1 MAETAAQKKKRLAA
15 EAAAKA
21 AADKAAAEA
30 AARKTPADFAAEY
43 GVQAALVNSDPQLN
57 ALFSQAVANGWTAAK
72 FQAEFRNTNWYLT
85 HSDNWRVAETAR
97 TTDPAS
103 WNEQLRLTADAI
115 RKQSVAMGFE
125 LEESEVQ
132 NLANQSLYMSAGSSS
147 KLNVDW
153 LKSQVVEMGRLTGKG
168 GTSLQLIDTLKNEA
182 YKNGVSYNDGWYE
195 AAAKD
200 VLTGAG
206 AANEYEKQIKDAAK
220 SKYAALAPQLD
231 AGMSV
236 MDVASPYLQQMS
248 STLEIG
254 QDALSLEDPLM
265 QRALTGINE
274 SGQPSLTPLW
284 QFQRELKQD
293 DRYFK
298 TNKANQEFTGLA
310 TEIARE
316 FGKAV

>member
-168 GTSLQLIDTLKNEA
+168 GTSLQLIDALKNEA

-206 AANEYEKQIKDAAK
+206 AANEYEKIIKDAAK

-231 AGMSV
+231 AGMNV
-236 MDVASPYLQQMS
+236 MDIASPYFQSMAAKLEADQN
-248 STLEIG
+248 TLTL
-254 QDALSLEDPLM
+254 DDPLI
-265 QRALTGINE
+265 QRALTGLNE
-274 SGQPSLTPLW
+274 KGEPQIKPIW
-284 QFQRELKQD
+284 QFEQEVKKD
-293 DRYFK
+293 NRYFQ
-298 TNKANQEFTGLA
+298 TNTAHREFLDVS
-310 TEIARE
+310 TEIARQ
-316 FGKAV
+316 FGKAI